1 MNYDTNKLISFNND
15 VLLSI
20 HVFFFIFLERLKVC
34 RRQLNIWQH
43 ILIMEVQFLFFIIEI
58 LNSKLNIS
66 IEKRNDG
73 MEVTVIKVENFSF
86 WGNFYQWP
94 LTMLSSEKKFNSFQ
108 MKSYQPDKIFLF
120 SLQHLILRSSNPSLF

>member
-1 MNYDTNKLISFNND
+1 MFYFQYMYFLF
-15 VLLSI
+15 
-20 HVFFFIFLERLKVC
+20 FLERLKVC

-73 MEVTVIKVENFSF
+73 MEVTVIKVENSSF
-86 WGNFYQWP
+86 
-94 LTMLSSEKKFNSFQ
+94 
-108 MKSYQPDKIFLF
+108 
-120 SLQHLILRSSNPSLF
+120 

>member
-86 WGNFYQWP
+86 
-94 LTMLSSEKKFNSFQ
+94 
-108 MKSYQPDKIFLF
+108 
-120 SLQHLILRSSNPSLF
+120 